1 MYKVYLDEDVL
12 QDSSTFLIDP
22 KLELAENSAGSFS
35 FGMYP
40 EHPLYDAVTPAS
52 VIRVV
57 QVLEDGAERWIWSGR
72 MQSPAEDFHLQRTI
86 ECEGVLAFLADSIQR
101 PAEYHDIS
109 VIDFLS
115 NLLEIHNS
123 QVDDF
128 KKIKR
133 GVVTVTDPNDS
144 LYRYTNYENTLSVIK
159 SKLVDRLG
167 GILRIRHESDG
178 LYLDYLADYPRLSS
192 QEIAFGENLMNL
204 LKESSYGDVAT
215 VLIPLGARLEDE
227 EKSPDWPEALEQRI
241 TIASV
246 NGGVDYLIDDAA
258 AAESGKIAKVV
269 EWDDVHVPA
278 ILKSK
283 AQEYLDVAKYETK
296 TITATAIDL
305 STAGFDVDDF
315 RFLDRIRICSAPHGV
330 DLVFPLTSMT
340 VYLLAPEKNVYTL
353 GSGAKSY
360 TSTQSR
366 SQIAME
372 EALASMPSKISE
384 ARQKA
389 IENATKILQQWA
401 DLGYAV
407 HTENESYYMDSPDKT
422 KAKYIL
428 RINPGGIGFSR
439 SGFAGPYV
447 SAWTID
453 GHFNADFITA
463 GTIRGD
469 RIDIA
474 YRDGILEA
482 AGESMDRKLSDYT
495 RTTDFSV
502 DPGEIK
508 GEITAAKTYADR
520 MMDDKLLDYLP
531 ASQTYSRNVVDQKM
545 SETENS
551 ISLKVSKD
559 TVNQVSGILGTRKLY
574 TCLTATLTT
583 PAKESFTQGAK
594 TPTASTPYLWGFE
607 RIFPDAT
614 MSVDDPIR
622 LIGMYGQKGAD
633 GISFSGLVSE
643 YARSTSSTTAPTSGW
658 STSMPD
664 YPANATVS
672 YYLWERQKIAKSDG
686 TNAYTTPTLNSFWRH
701 FSTEWSEI
709 KSESNQIKLEVGKK
723 VGADEII
730 AKINMS
736 AEQATIQAPKINF
749 NGAVTANEHFKINT
763 DGSFQAK
770 HGKVGDFEI
779 EEGCFFYKDKDETWY
794 ESDRLGSG
802 GTSIYM
808 GKHGFGTSQPRGL
821 DVALLAWGRLFFKS
835 KLADGTDRMVSVGGS
850 YNSNVEG
857 KPAQF
862 YVVNAAGTN
871 GSGTYLFDVSS
882 YAATIQSKL
891 ISLSGEKTFAQGD
904 FLVVG
909 SKSRVVDTDQ
919 FGQIAQ
925 FAYETATPFF
935 GDIGRGKIGNDGKA
949 VVFMDPVFAESIDAD
964 DIHVFLQAI
973 GQDQVYLTDV
983 QSTHFVAEGIPGTFF
998 SWELKAR
1005 QKGYSA
1011 YRLYADQSE
1020 SPAEEIGDY
1029 DASFLEDLEADFLQE
1044 EILF

>member
-1 MYKVYLDEDVL
+1 MYKVYLNEDVL

-40 EHPLYDAVTPAS
+40 EHPLYDEVTPTS
-52 VIRVV
+52 VIRIV
-57 QVLEDGAERWIWSGR
+57 QVLEDGSERWIWSGR

-128 KKIKR
+128 KKIR
-133 GVVTVTDPNDS
+133 LGAVTVTDPNDS
-144 LYRYTNYENTLSVIK
+144 LYRYTNYEDTLSVIK

-258 AAESGKIAKVV
+258 AAESGKIVKVV

-389 IENATKILQQWA
+389 IENATQILQQWA

-428 RINPGGIGFSR
+428 RINPAGIGFSR

-463 GTIRGD
+463 GTLSAE
-469 RIDIA
+469 RIDVA
-474 YRDGILEA
+474 YRNEVVKKIEDGDVAGKKYTDALDQAVFDTLTTQYWTKASIETAIKNAGDTIQIYAHETAQTFAGDALA
-482 AGESMDRKLSDYT
+482 AAKEDTANKLKDYT
-495 RTTDFSV
+495 KTADFSV
-502 DPGEIK
+502 SPAQIKSEIN
-508 GEITAAKTYADR
+508 AAKTYADQSI
-520 MMDDKLLDYLP
+520 DDKLLDYLP
-531 ASQTYSRNVVDQKM
+531 ASQTYSRNVIDQKM
-545 SETENS
+545 TETENS

-559 TVNQVSGILGTRKLY
+559 TVKQVSGILGTRKLY

-594 TPTASTPYLWGFE
+594 TPTAATPYLWGFE
-607 RIFPDAT
+607 RIFTDAT
-614 MSVDDPIR
+614 TSVDDPIR
-622 LIGMYGQKGAD
+622 LISALGKD
-633 GISFSGLVSE
+633 GRGIHNVIPWYAISL
-643 YARSTSSTTAPTSGW
+643 SSTVAPTEGW
-658 STSMPD
+658 SKTMPA
-664 YPANATVS
+664 YPDDGKT
-672 YYLWERQKIAKSDG
+672 YYLWERQMVLLSADSGIWGGDPVLNTMWQK
-686 TNAYTTPTLNSFWRH
+686 TTEEWAEIR
-701 FSTEWSEI
+701 TEI
-709 KSESNQIKLEVGKK
+709 GQINLEVGKK
-723 VGADEII
+723 VGTDELI
-730 AKINMS
+730 AKINMAPGTVKIAASKIDLTAAAVKIAWNDINKYICITDSNLAIYSSTTQSSSYLVMQLSQYGMDFYRSGSKIGRIGTSAWKDDPSSSGLSFGLDSGAHMAWAVKGTADTYEVRWIYAAKNFASYYANTFYLNSNLYMFRKEIQYATLVGPTVEFDS
-736 AEQATIQAPKINF
+736 AEYTGQTC
-749 NGAVTANEHFKINT
+749 ANVIYLPT
-763 DGSFQAK
+763 DAK
-770 HGKVGDFEI
+770 F
-779 EEGCFFYKDKDETWY
+779 
-794 ESDRLGSG
+794 
-802 GTSIYM
+802 
-808 GKHGFGTSQPRGL
+808 
-821 DVALLAWGRLFFKS
+821 
-835 KLADGTDRMVSVGGS
+835 
-850 YNSNVEG
+850 
-857 KPAQF
+857 
-862 YVVNAAGTN
+862 
-871 GSGTYLFDVSS
+871 SS
-882 YAATIQSKL
+882 YVRVRL
-891 ISLSGEKTFAQGD
+891 RQG
-904 FLVVG
+904 FIVN
-909 SKSRVVDTDQ
+909 
-919 FGQIAQ
+919 
-925 FAYETATPFF
+925 P
-935 GDIGRGKIGNDGKA
+935 
-949 VVFMDPVFAESIDAD
+949 
-964 DIHVFLQAI
+964 
-973 GQDQVYLTDV
+973 
-983 QSTHFVAEGIPGTFF
+983 
-998 SWELKAR
+998 
-1005 QKGYSA
+1005 
-1011 YRLYADQSE
+1011 
-1020 SPAEEIGDY
+1020 
-1029 DASFLEDLEADFLQE
+1029 
-1044 EILF
+1044 

>member
-12 QDSSTFLIDP
+12 QDSSNFLIDP

-40 EHPLYDAVTPAS
+40 EHPLYDAVMPTS

-57 QVLEDGAERWIWSGR
+57 QVLEDGSERWIWSGR

-115 NLLEIHNS
+115 TLLEIHNG

-128 KKIKR
+128 KKIR
-133 GVVTVTDPNDS
+133 LGAVTVTDPNDS
-144 LYRYTNYENTLSVIK
+144 LYRYTNYDDTFSVIK

-167 GILRIRHESDG
+167 GILRIRHETDG
-178 LYLDYLADYPRLSS
+178 LYLDYLADYPRLSN

-246 NGGVDYLIDDAA
+246 NGGIDYLIDDAA
-258 AAESGKIAKVV
+258 AAESGKIVKVV

-278 ILKSK
+278 ILKAK
-283 AQEYLDVAKYETK
+283 AQAYLDVAKYETK

-315 RFLDRIRICSAPHGV
+315 RFLDRIRIKSSPHGV
-330 DLVFPLTSMT
+330 DLVFPLTAMT
-340 VYLLAPEKNVYTL
+340 VYLLEPEKNVYTL
-353 GSGAKSY
+353 GSASKSY

-372 EALASMPSKISE
+372 EALASMPSQISE

-389 IENATKILQQWA
+389 IENATQILQQWA
-401 DLGYAV
+401 NLGYAV

-428 RINPGGIGFSR
+428 RINSGGIGFSR

-463 GTIRGD
+463 GTIQGD

-482 AGESMDRKLSDYT
+482 AGESADRKLRDYT

-531 ASQTYSRNVVDQKM
+531 ASQTYSRNVIDQKM

-594 TPTASTPYLWGFE
+594 TPTTATPYLWGFE
-607 RIFPDAT
+607 RIFTDAT
-614 MSVDDPIR
+614 TSVDDPIR
-622 LIGMYGQKGAD
+622 LIGALGKD
-633 GISFSGLVSE
+633 GRGIHNVIPWYAISL
-643 YARSTSSTTAPTSGW
+643 SSTIAPTEGW
-658 STSMPD
+658 SKTMPP
-664 YPANATVS
+664 YPDDGKT
-672 YYLWERQKIAKSDG
+672 YYLWERQMVLLSADSGIWGGDPILNTMWQK
-686 TNAYTTPTLNSFWRH
+686 TTEEWAEIR
-701 FSTEWSEI
+701 TEI
-709 KSESNQIKLEVGKK
+709 GQINLEVGKK
-723 VGADEII
+723 VGTDELI
-730 AKINMS
+730 AKINMAPGTVKIAASKIDLTATAVKIAWNDINKYICITDNNLAIYSSTTQSSSYLVMQLSQYGMDFYRSGSKIGRIGTSAWKDDPSSLGLSFGLDSGAYMAWAVKGTADTYEVRWIYAAKNFASYYANTFYLNSNLYMFRKEIQYATLVGPTVEFDS
-736 AEQATIQAPKINF
+736 AEYTGQTC
-749 NGAVTANEHFKINT
+749 ANVIYLPT
-763 DGSFQAK
+763 DAK
-770 HGKVGDFEI
+770 F
-779 EEGCFFYKDKDETWY
+779 
-794 ESDRLGSG
+794 
-802 GTSIYM
+802 
-808 GKHGFGTSQPRGL
+808 
-821 DVALLAWGRLFFKS
+821 
-835 KLADGTDRMVSVGGS
+835 
-850 YNSNVEG
+850 
-857 KPAQF
+857 
-862 YVVNAAGTN
+862 
-871 GSGTYLFDVSS
+871 SS
-882 YAATIQSKL
+882 YVRVRL
-891 ISLSGEKTFAQGD
+891 RQG
-904 FLVVG
+904 FIVN
-909 SKSRVVDTDQ
+909 
-919 FGQIAQ
+919 
-925 FAYETATPFF
+925 P
-935 GDIGRGKIGNDGKA
+935 
-949 VVFMDPVFAESIDAD
+949 
-964 DIHVFLQAI
+964 
-973 GQDQVYLTDV
+973 
-983 QSTHFVAEGIPGTFF
+983 
-998 SWELKAR
+998 
-1005 QKGYSA
+1005 
-1011 YRLYADQSE
+1011 
-1020 SPAEEIGDY
+1020 
-1029 DASFLEDLEADFLQE
+1029 
-1044 EILF
+1044 